1 VVVFQKTIH
10 EEEIN
15 LRKNVDGE
23 KRKMSLDVLRNMN

>member
-10 EEEIN
+10 EEEIS

-23 KRKMSLDVLRNMN
+23 KRKMSLEIMVM